1 MLKGNRLHPSIIIR
15 RETPADYQAVE
26 ALTREAFWN
35 HYGPGCD
42 EHYLAHILRDS
53 DDFIA
58 DLDCVA
64 EIDGKIVG
72 NIMYT
77 KSRIALD
84 SGGDLAILTFGP
96 LSVLPAYQNQ
106 GVGSALVRHTLTL
119 AQTLGY
125 TAVIIL
131 GDPAYYS
138 RLGFQPAEAFGIAA
152 NSNMFLASLQAY
164 ELKPGAL
171 QSACGL
177 FHESPA
183 YHMDN
188 KASEAFDKTF
198 PAKEKLTGTPSQQR
212 FAEVVSMKK
221 PR

>member
-1 MLKGNRLHPSIIIR
+1 LQRKAFLLKGNRLYSSITIR
-15 RETPADYQAVE
+15 RETPADYRNVE
-26 ALTREAFWN
+26 TLTREAFWN

-42 EHYLAHILRDS
+42 EHYLAHILRES

-58 DLDCVA
+58 DLDYVA
-64 EIDGKIVG
+64 EINGEVVG

-84 SGGDLAILTFGP
+84 RGGDLPTITFGP
-96 LSVLPAYQNQ
+96 LSVLPAY
-106 GVGSALVRHTLTL
+106 LTL

-164 ELKPGAL
+164 ALKRGAL
-171 QSACGL
+171 QSASGH

-183 YHMDN
+183 FHMDS

-221 PR
+221 PRQTP